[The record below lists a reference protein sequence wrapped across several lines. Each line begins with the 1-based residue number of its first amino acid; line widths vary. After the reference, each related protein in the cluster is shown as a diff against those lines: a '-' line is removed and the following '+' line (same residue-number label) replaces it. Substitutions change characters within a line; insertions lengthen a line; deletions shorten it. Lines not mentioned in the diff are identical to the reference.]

1 MRRLN
6 RLLKGALVI
15 AIIAVG
21 VFYQTDYYLIK
32 PGTAEE
38 LRPLIEVENADPEG
52 RGKFYLV
59 TVSQQRASL
68 LALAY
73 GYLHPDIV
81 LQPVTEVVPSGMSQE
96 EYQDLM
102 KQWMRESQ
110 LMAQVIALNRSG
122 YQVEIKSQGVVVRGF
137 LEGSP
142 ARGVFEEGDIIVA
155 VDGMEVSL
163 TEQVISQ
170 VQNRGVG
177 DEVVL
182 TVERDNR
189 SIELA
194 SATYPSPENPAV
206 PALGIYISS
215 LGWEPV
221 IPVEIEIK
229 TGKISGP
236 SAGMMFVLEIIDQLT
251 PGDLTKGHFIAGTG
265 TIELD
270 EKVGQ
275 IGGVRQKVAA
285 AEKEGATYFLV
296 PIENYREAEQA
307 ARRITLVPVG
317 SLQEVLD
324 FLEQLTPATGQ

>member
-236 SAGMMFVLEIIDQLT
+236 SAGMMFVRKL
-251 PGDLTKGHFIAGTG
+251 
-265 TIELD
+265 
-270 EKVGQ
+270 
-275 IGGVRQKVAA
+275 
-285 AEKEGATYFLV
+285 
-296 PIENYREAEQA
+296 
-307 ARRITLVPVG
+307 
-317 SLQEVLD
+317 
-324 FLEQLTPATGQ
+324 